1 MSKVY
6 NQDLGADLCLALE
19 LALGG
24 PVLRADRLPGGDTC
38 CVWRLLCEGG
48 RTVVLKTRAGAPPG
62 FFEAEA
68 AGLAL
73 LAERGGV
80 RVPEVVAEG
89 EAARQSFLVLA
100 YIPGAASAASLCA
113 ERFAEALAGLH
124 APAPGASGRVADN
137 FIGPLPQD
145 NAGADSWLAFFA
157 ARRMEPLRARI
168 WDAGL
173 GDSALDRGL
182 SAALRALEKALPRV
196 VTPALL
202 HGDLWSGNVLAQAG
216 GPVFIDPAVY
226 FGHHEV
232 DLAMIDLFGGFPAGF
247 MALYQARRPL
257 EAGHRQRRKL
267 YQLYPLLVHLLR
279 FGSTYRPAIDAIVRP
294 YV

>member
-1 MSKVY
+1 MPKSYKP
-6 NQDLGADLCLALE
+6 DLSAELCLALE

-24 PVLRADRLPGGDTC
+24 AVLQADRLQGGDTC
-38 CVWRLLCEGG
+38 RAWRLLCEGG
-48 RTVVLKTRAGAPPG
+48 RSLVLKTRANAPPG
-62 FFEAEA
+62 FFEAEV

-73 LAERGGV
+73 LAERGLV
-80 RVPEVVAEG
+80 HVPEFVAQG
-89 EAARQSFLVLA
+89 QADGHTFLVLA
-100 YIPGAASAASLCA
+100 YIARASSAANLNA
-113 ERFAEALAGLH
+113 LRFAEALARLH

-145 NAGADSWLAFFA
+145 NEGAHSWLEFFA
-157 ARRMEPLRARI
+157 ARRIEPIRARL

-173 GDSALDRGL
+173 GDAALDRGL
-182 SAALRALEKALPRV
+182 SAALRALERALPPI

-202 HGDLWSGNVLAQAG
+202 HGDLWSGNVMAQDG
-216 GPVFIDPAVY
+216 VPIFIDPAVY

-232 DLAMIDLFGGFPAGF
+232 DLAMIDLFGGFPTGF
-247 MALYQARRPL
+247 IAHYQALRPL

-267 YQLYPLLVHLLR
+267 YQLYPLLVHLFR
-279 FGSTYRPAIDAIVRP
+279 FGSSYRPAIDAIVRP